1 MAKVVLPLEVTKAFA
16 LSKYEHQVQGD
27 NLRALLKNL
36 DSLYPGVKER
46 LESGFAVAI
55 DGQIFQ
61 DWFLQEVN
69 PDSEIQFIPAL
80 EGG

>member
-1 MAKVVLPLEVTKAFA
+1 MAKVVLPLEVTKAFTFGEC
-16 LSKYEHQVQGD
+16 EHQVQGD

-46 LESGFAVAI
+46 LENGFAVAI

-69 PDSEIQFIPAL
+69 PDSEIHFIPAL

>member
-46 LESGFAVAI
+46 LENGFAVAI